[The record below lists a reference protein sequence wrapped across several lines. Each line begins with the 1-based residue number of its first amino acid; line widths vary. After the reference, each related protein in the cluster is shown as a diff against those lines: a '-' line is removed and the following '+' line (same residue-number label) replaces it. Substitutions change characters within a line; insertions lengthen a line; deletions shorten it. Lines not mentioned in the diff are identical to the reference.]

1 MRACK
6 GSDWIRLV
14 FAHPFPLNSRAP
26 IASAN
31 FIAHGKVQVST
42 YGVASSYT
50 LMMEP
55 VQLIGAKLFK
65 TNGWAQSSPY
75 PVSTFGR
82 VRRLFWDYRPHML
95 RKCLIQIWSFPLEA
109 SGQKPY
115 SSTQTSWFYCN
126 HCGEKAKKK
135 KDP

>member
-1 MRACK
+1 MANSLDAVIIK

-14 FAHPFPLNSRAP
+14 FAHPFPLNSKTP

-31 FIAHGKVQVST
+31 FIANGKVQV

-55 VQLIGAKLFK
+55 AQLMGAPLFK

-75 PVSTFGR
+75 PVSPF
-82 VRRLFWDYRPHML
+82 
-95 RKCLIQIWSFPLEA
+95 QI
-109 SGQKPY
+109 
-115 SSTQTSWFYCN
+115 
-126 HCGEKAKKK
+126 
-135 KDP
+135 